1 MSTQSEAILE
11 ANLLKQLGL
20 LGFDKVTITNENEL
34 LNNLKSQLEKHN
46 KVTLSNTEFNRILNH
61 LNKGNVFEK
70 AKILRD
76 KFALTKDDGTKEYIE
91 FIDSEHWC
99 QNLFQVT
106 HQVTIEGS
114 YKNRYDVTLLING
127 LPLVQIELK
136 RRGLELKEAFNQINR
151 YQRHSYGDNSGL
163 FNYVQIFVISN
174 GVNTKYYANNRKQ
187 SFKQTFFW
195 ADKNNK
201 NITNLEEFT
210 QIFLEKCHISKMI
223 CKYIVLAEVPKIL
236 MILRPYQYHATE
248 SIIDRVENSN
258 KNGYIWHTT
267 GSGKTLTSFKTA
279 QILMKLP
286 NVDKVVFVV
295 DRKDLDYQTTKE
307 FNSFSDGS
315 VDGTDSTKA
324 LVKQF
329 GDDTKLIVTTI
340 QKLNTAI
347 SKIKYLSSMENIKDK
362 HIVFIFD
369 ECHRSQFGETH
380 LAITKFFTKNQMI
393 GFTGTP
399 IFAENATGNKL
410 GKRTTR
416 ELFDECLHKYV
427 ITDAISDDNVLK
439 FSVEYVGRYK
449 QKENSATNIDIEVE
463 DIDTKELLEAP
474 DRLNKIT
481 DYIISNHDRKTHSR
495 EFTAMM
501 CVSSVNVLTQY
512 YDIFKSKTH
521 PLKIATIFSYS
532 ANEEDKDA
540 NGMYGLDEGDGA
552 HVDDEH
558 INMHSRDKLES
569 YIVDYNG
576 MFGTN
581 FTTKDSQSYYNY
593 YNDISKRVKL
603 KEIDIL
609 LVVNMFL
616 TGFDSKLLNTLY
628 VDKNLKY
635 HGLIQAFSRT
645 NRIINEQKSQGNIV
659 CFRNLKTATDDAIA
673 LFSNKDAK
681 DVILMKPYEDYLEKF
696 AEALK
701 HLKTIAPDV
710 DSVNDLL
717 DEESKLEFVK
727 AFRDLMRIKNIL
739 ASFADFSFEH
749 LTLEEQEF
757 EDYKSKYLDIHEMIK
772 KSSDTERVSILEDVD
787 FELELIHKDD
797 INVTYIL
804 KLLAK
809 YNDSTDTEQQTQR
822 QNIIN
827 IINGNAQ
834 LRSKRELIERFI
846 DEYLIHIKDV
856 DTVEDEFEKFWE
868 KERVDAFTQLCDEED
883 LIHDETKKIV
893 DTYLYDQ
900 RQPLKDDIAKTLKTK
915 PKLLERKTIVP
926 RVLDKIMNFVERFYD
941 R

>member
-1 MSTQSEAILE
+1 
-11 ANLLKQLGL
+11 
-20 LGFDKVTITNENEL
+20 
-34 LNNLKSQLEKHN
+34 
-46 KVTLSNTEFNRILNH
+46 
-61 LNKGNVFEK
+61 
-70 AKILRD
+70 
-76 KFALTKDDGTKEYIE
+76 
-91 FIDSEHWC
+91 
-99 QNLFQVT
+99 
-106 HQVTIEGS
+106 
-114 YKNRYDVTLLING
+114 
-127 LPLVQIELK
+127 
-136 RRGLELKEAFNQINR
+136 
-151 YQRHSYGDNSGL
+151 
-163 FNYVQIFVISN
+163 
-174 GVNTKYYANNRKQ
+174 
-187 SFKQTFFW
+187 
-195 ADKNNK
+195 
-201 NITNLEEFT
+201 
-210 QIFLEKCHISKMI
+210 
-223 CKYIVLAEVPKIL
+223 
-236 MILRPYQYHATE
+236 
-248 SIIDRVENSN
+248 
-258 KNGYIWHTT
+258 
-267 GSGKTLTSFKTA
+267 
-279 QILMKLP
+279 
-286 NVDKVVFVV
+286 
-295 DRKDLDYQTTKE
+295 
-307 FNSFSDGS
+307 
-315 VDGTDSTKA
+315 
-324 LVKQF
+324 
-329 GDDTKLIVTTI
+329 
-340 QKLNTAI
+340 
-347 SKIKYLSSMENIKDK
+347 
-362 HIVFIFD
+362 
-369 ECHRSQFGETH
+369 
-380 LAITKFFTKNQMI
+380 
-393 GFTGTP
+393 
-399 IFAENATGNKL
+399 
-410 GKRTTR
+410 
-416 ELFDECLHKYV
+416 V

-474 DRLNKIT
+474 DRLNKIA
-481 DYIISNHDRKTHSR
+481 DYIIANHDRKTHSR

-501 CVSSVNVLTQY
+501 CVSGVNVLTQY

-532 ANEEDKDA
+532 ANEDDKDA

-576 MFGTN
+576 LFGTN

-593 YNDISKRVKL
+593 YNDISKRVKS

-659 CFRNLKTATDDAIA
+659 CFRNLKSATDDAIA
-673 LFSNKDAK
+673 LFSNKEAK
-681 DVILMKPYEDYLEKF
+681 DVILMKPYEDYVTKF
-696 AEALK
+696 AEALER
-701 HLKTIAPDV
+701 LKAIAPDV
-710 DSVNDLL
+710 ESVNDLI

-727 AFRDLMRIKNIL
+727 AFRELMRLKNIL
-739 ASFADFSFEH
+739 ASFADFSFNH
-749 LTLEEQEF
+749 LSLKELEF
-757 EDYKSKYLDIHEMIK
+757 EEYKSKYLDIHDMTKQIK
-772 KSSDTERVSILEDVD
+772 EKVSILEDVD

-809 YNDSTDTEQQTQR
+809 FKDSTDMEQQNQR

-827 IINGNAQ
+827 IINANPQ

-846 DEYLIHIKDV
+846 DDYLVHIEDI
-856 DTVEDEFEKFWE
+856 DMVEDEFEKFWE
-868 KERVDAFTQLCDEED
+868 KERVNAFAQLCDEEN

-926 RVLDKIMNFVERFYD
+926 RVLDKIMGFVEKFYD